1 MVEVLKEFFDLK
13 ENVLREVG
21 TTFEAD
27 EARKKELM
35 EKLPGFISPVVG
47 TAPKMTKEEV
57 VAPGIEA

>member
-13 ENVLREVG
+13 ENVIRKVG

-27 EARKKELM
+27 EARQKELA

-47 TAPKMTKEEV
+47 TTPKTTTEEV
-57 VAPGIEA
+57 ATQGIEA

>member
-13 ENVLREVG
+13 ENVIRKVG

-27 EARKKELM
+27 EARQKELM

-47 TAPKMTKEEV
+47 TAPKTTEEV
-57 VAPGIEA
+57 VTQVIEA

>member
-13 ENVLREVG
+13 ENVIRKVG

-27 EARKKELM
+27 EARQKELT

-47 TAPKMTKEEV
+47 TTPKTTTEEV
-57 VAPGIEA
+57 ATQDIEA

>member
-13 ENVLREVG
+13 ENVIRKVG

-27 EARKKELM
+27 GARQKELM

-47 TAPKMTKEEV
+47 TAPKTTTEEV
-57 VAPGIEA
+57 AIQGIEA

>member
-13 ENVLREVG
+13 ENVLRKVG

-27 EARKKELM
+27 EARQKELI

-47 TAPKMTKEEV
+47 TTPKTTTEEV
-57 VAPGIEA
+57 ATHGIEA

>member
-13 ENVLREVG
+13 ENVIRKVG

-27 EARKKELM
+27 EARQKELM

-47 TAPKMTKEEV
+47 TTPKTTTEEV
-57 VAPGIEA
+57 ATQAIEA

>member
-13 ENVLREVG
+13 ENVLRKVG

-27 EARKKELM
+27 EVRQKELM

-47 TAPKMTKEEV
+47 DTPKTTTEEV
-57 VAPGIEA
+57 ATQGIEA

>member
-13 ENVLREVG
+13 ENVIRKVG

-27 EARKKELM
+27 GARQNELM

-47 TAPKMTKEEV
+47 TAPKTTTEEV
-57 VAPGIEA
+57 ATQGIEA

>member
-13 ENVLREVG
+13 ENVLRKVG

-27 EARKKELM
+27 EARQKELM

-47 TAPKMTKEEV
+47 TAPKTTTEEV
-57 VAPGIEA
+57 ATQGIEA

>member
-13 ENVLREVG
+13 ENVIRKVG

-27 EARKKELM
+27 EARQKELM

-47 TAPKMTKEEV
+47 TAPKTTEEV
-57 VAPGIEA
+57 ATQGIEA

>member
-13 ENVLREVG
+13 ADVIRKVG

-27 EARKKELM
+27 EARQKELM

-47 TAPKMTKEEV
+47 TTPKTTTEEV
-57 VAPGIEA
+57 ATQGIEA

>member
-13 ENVLREVG
+13 ENVFREVG

-27 EARKKELM
+27 EARQKELM

-47 TAPKMTKEEV
+47 TAPKTTTEEV
-57 VAPGIEA
+57 VTQGIEA